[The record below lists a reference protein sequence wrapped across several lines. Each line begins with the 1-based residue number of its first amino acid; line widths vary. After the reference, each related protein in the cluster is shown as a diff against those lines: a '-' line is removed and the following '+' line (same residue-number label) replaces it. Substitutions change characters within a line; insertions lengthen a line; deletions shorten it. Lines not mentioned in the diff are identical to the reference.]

1 MSSRVAL
8 VTVDTVAGVDAEP
21 APWTVA
27 PPPDP
32 EAVAE
37 EQRLADELRR
47 IINRLVVVRPPVQ
60 DLRQAADTAREF
72 ADRLD
77 GMPARFGDGE
87 VSEAGLAPHD
97 HVRHSPLSGTSNPL
111 APPMR
116 MWTVS
121 TDEHGHSRTEAAV
134 RFGAAYEGPPGH
146 VHGGYL
152 AAMFDEVL
160 GRSQG
165 QAGFT
170 AYLTVT
176 YRRPTP
182 LFRDLDLT
190 AGVERVEGRKRFI
203 RGTCHLD
210 GVLLTEAEGLFIAP
224 RGGSAVEHLRAALRP
239 PEQPAP

>member
-1 MSSRVAL
+1 MSDDWQA
-8 VTVDTVAGVDAEP
+8 
-21 APWTVA
+21 A

-32 EAVAE
+32 EAVAAE
-37 EQRLADELRR
+37 KELADELRR
-47 IINRLVVVRPPVQ
+47 ITNRLVLVRPPA
-60 DLRQAADTAREF
+60 DELRAAAETARAF

-77 GMPARFGDGE
+77 GLRARLGDGE

-116 MWTVS
+116 MWTREDG
-121 TDEHGHSRTEAAV
+121 TTGGEC

-152 AAMFDEVL
+152 AAMFDELL

-165 QAGFT
+165 RPGFT
-170 AYLTVT
+170 AFLTTT

-182 LFRDLDLT
+182 LFRDLTLHAWIDS
-190 AGVERVEGRKRFI
+190 VDGRKRVI
-203 RGTCHLD
+203 KGTCHLD
-210 GVLLTEAEGLFIAP
+210 GVLLTEAEGLFVAP
-224 RGGSAVEHLRAALRP
+224 RGSALEHLRTSLQQHP
-239 PEQPAP
+239 